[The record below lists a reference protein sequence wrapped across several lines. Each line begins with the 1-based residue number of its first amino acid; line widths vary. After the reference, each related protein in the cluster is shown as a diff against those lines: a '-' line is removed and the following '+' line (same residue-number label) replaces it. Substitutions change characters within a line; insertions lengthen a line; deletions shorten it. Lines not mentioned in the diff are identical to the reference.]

1 MRIKGKSSN
10 FAHAFKGNGSL
21 AQLNR
26 ASDYGSEGCRFESC
40 TNHITIAN
48 ASSQVF
54 AIFLLSMATVTAA
67 PDADIKRKGGRARG
81 HKAASQ
87 PKNTRPQTL
96 SPICQGECLWP
107 LLCVCAVALYAV
119 ILYRGQ
125 PTDGGE
131 MSPYCSLVRLKADI
145 LPSLVTVAFMRYF
158 TSSLSPL
165 RSIIWLALKVTS
177 YSYSSSAISFLSIL

>member
-67 PDADIKRKGGRARG
+67 PNADIKRKGGRARG

-87 PKNTRPQTL
+87 PKKHKATNTLPNML
-96 SPICQGECLWP
+96 
-107 LLCVCAVALYAV
+107 
-119 ILYRGQ
+119 
-125 PTDGGE
+125 GG
-131 MSPYCSLVRLKADI
+131 MF
-145 LPSLVTVAFMRYF
+145 VAFIVRMRCGVICRHLVSG
-158 TSSLSPL
+158 TAHRWRGDVSLL
-165 RSIIWLALKVTS
+165 
-177 YSYSSSAISFLSIL
+177 